1 MLGKH
6 WLFGCTHAILLVMF
20 HFFVEYIPE
29 ISVFALYIPCP
40 ASDLS
45 CLARRKMV
53 VRKLSRFFWKFV
65 ALLETFLSLNILC
78 FQVSY
83 DIRSYA
89 VWTQFKQLR
98 VEAWLC
104 FVLFVCFVS
113 TKKKFTTKSNLFFNR
128 VNNVKIER
136 IWRKLLTLLY
146 MFDIPWRFLI
156 QFLRRTSQFR

>member
-1 MLGKH
+1 MQY
-6 WLFGCTHAILLVMF
+6 C
-20 HFFVEYIPE
+20 
-29 ISVFALYIPCP
+29 
-40 ASDLS
+40 LS
-45 CLARRKMV
+45 CFIFSSNTFLRCKKFPCSPYTSHALQVICRASLEEKWWFV
-53 VRKLSRFFWKFV
+53 SSRFFWMFV
-65 ALLETFLSLNILC
+65 ALLETFLSLKILC

-89 VWTQFKQLR
+89 VWTQLKQLR

-113 TKKKFTTKSNLFFNR
+113 TKKKFTTKSNLFVNR

-156 QFLRRTSQFR
+156 QFLRRTSQSR